1 MHSFVFVVVKVLFA
15 RRHQFLYSGSE
26 KMDSSALCCMRGL
39 VWFGLVWF
47 GLDWIAANV
56 VIFGWLVNSLL
67 EKRNERDFVNTD

>member
-1 MHSFVFVVVKVLFA
+1 M
-15 RRHQFLYSGSE
+15 LYAWFG
-26 KMDSSALCCMRGL
+26 LVWFGL